1 MKGLAIVL
9 AAVSLLL
16 AGCGGRPR
24 FESPDRTALQE
35 ERDYAEC
42 DWEASRA
49 TAGLADSGE
58 RDGRVRDLVVK
69 CMRARGYG
77 PK

>member
-1 MKGLAIVL
+1 MRIIALGCL
-9 AAVSLLL
+9 AALLV
-16 AGCGGRPR
+16 AGCGGRR
-24 FESPDRTALQE
+24 MYESPEKSRAQE

-49 TAGLADSGE
+49 TAGLADGGE
-58 RDGRVRDLVVK
+58 MRDRVEALIEK
-69 CMRARGYG
+69 CMRARGYA